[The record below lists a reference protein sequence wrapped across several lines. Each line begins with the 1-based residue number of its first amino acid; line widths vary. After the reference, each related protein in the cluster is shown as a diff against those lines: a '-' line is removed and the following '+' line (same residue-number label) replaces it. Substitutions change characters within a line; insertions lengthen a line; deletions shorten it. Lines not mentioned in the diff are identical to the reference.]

1 MVRNNRKH
9 SRKPRT
15 NKIETMYYNTTN
27 ETKETVKKF
36 KKKNSGQDKN
46 ILQLITAKNKISYKY
61 TFSPKSIYQEYKLCY
76 GKSILIGSIR
86 RSINTLKNLELIE
99 ETGKRVQ
106 GLYGRTELQ
115 YKLSE
120 KPL

>member
-1 MVRNNRKH
+1 
-9 SRKPRT
+9 
-15 NKIETMYYNTTN
+15 MYYNTTN

-36 KKKNSGQDKN
+36 KKINQGQDIQVLYVINLRGSPFTSSIIWDIFFKEDN
-46 ILQLITAKNKISYKY
+46 IPLT
-61 TFSPKSIYQEYKLCY
+61 
-76 GKSILIGSIR
+76 SIR

-115 YKLSE
+115 YKLSDN
-120 KPL
+120 